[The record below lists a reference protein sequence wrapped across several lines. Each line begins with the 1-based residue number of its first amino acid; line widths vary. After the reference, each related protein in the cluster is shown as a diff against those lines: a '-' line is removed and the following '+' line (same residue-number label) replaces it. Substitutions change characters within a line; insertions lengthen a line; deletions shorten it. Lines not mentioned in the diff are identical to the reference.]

1 MRNAIVRFAALYVFN
16 VAVLLVLG
24 LVLPSVN
31 VGWHAFWASVILT
44 VAALALK
51 PWLLKRFRSSAA
63 KSADERSRF
72 GEKLV
77 QYAIVFLVELI
88 VWAATVLLSGVTA
101 RGFWGWVVPPI
112 VLLIGW
118 VVYDR
123 VDDRMR
129 AKAGEVYDATSA
141 KLTGKKTAPTQP
153 APPVPEPP
161 ATKAGRDELSDGL
174 TPEQRRMLDEL

>member
-24 LVLPSVN
+24 LVLPSVQ
-31 VGWHAFWASVILT
+31 VGWNALWASVILT

-51 PWLLKRFRSSAA
+51 PWLLRRFRSSAA
-63 KSADERSRF
+63 KSADERSGF

-88 VWAATVLLSGVTA
+88 VWVATVLLSGVSV
-101 RGFWGWVVPPI
+101 RGFFWGWVLPPV

-118 VVYDR
+118 VIYDR
-123 VDDRMR
+123 FDDRLR

-141 KLTGKKTAPTQP
+141 KITGKSAPAAPTAPDS
-153 APPVPEPP
+153 P
-161 ATKAGRDELSDGL
+161 ATKAGRAELDDGL
-174 TPEQRRMLDEL
+174 TPEQRRMLEDL

>member
-24 LVLPSVN
+24 LVLPSVR
-31 VGWHAFWASVILT
+31 VGWNALWAAVILT

-63 KSADERSRF
+63 KSAGERSGF

-88 VWAATVLLSGVTA
+88 VWVATVLLSGVSV
-101 RGFWGWVVPPI
+101 RGFFWGWVLPPI

-118 VVYDR
+118 VIYDR
-123 VDDRMR
+123 FDDRIR
-129 AKAGEVYDATSA
+129 AKAAEVYDATSA
-141 KLTGKKTAPTQP
+141 KITGKSAPATPTAPDS
-153 APPVPEPP
+153 P
-161 ATKAGRDELSDGL
+161 ATKAGREELDDGL
-174 TPEQRRMLDEL
+174 TPEQRRMLEDL